1 MRTYLLT
8 RFLLLLALIVLIGL
22 VAVFARQLGLSEI
35 AVVFVIVGL
44 VFAAEAVRY
53 VVRQFLGTYRG
64 EGKVRK

>member
-8 RFLLLLALIVLIGL
+8 RFLLLLALTVLIGL
-22 VAVFARQLGLSEI
+22 VAIFARQLGLSEI

-53 VVRQFLGTYRG
+53 VVRQFLGVYRG